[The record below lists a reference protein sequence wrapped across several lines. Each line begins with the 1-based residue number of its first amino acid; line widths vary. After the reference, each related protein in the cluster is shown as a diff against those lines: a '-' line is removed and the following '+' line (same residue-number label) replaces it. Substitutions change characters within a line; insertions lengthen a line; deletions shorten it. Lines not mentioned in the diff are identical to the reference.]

1 MAEPT
6 VNQTFTGR
14 AAGFYLSAALQDSV
28 SLDYMTMLE
37 NVKYKM
43 NLQTMAAANV
53 VRDATC
59 DFTDHGTL
67 NLNEAVL
74 EVEPFQIN
82 LDLCKKNLLSSWE
95 ALTMR
100 PGAGGAPAPAFTDY
114 VISYMA
120 QNVASQVEKC
130 IWTGNT
136 ANNGEFTGFITGGV
150 GLLLNAQDATVNQVA
165 ASATPFTNGNIIAN
179 LETAYEAISDAVFGK
194 DDLYIYMSPTSYQ
207 MYISASTALTSFPFA
222 NMNDDFVKVFNGVK
236 LAVCNGMGDDELV
249 VAQKSNLFF
258 GTDLISDVDGASIK
272 VLDMASLD
280 GSDNLRLVCR
290 YNAGV
295 KQGIGADIIRLA

>member
-14 AAGFYLSAALQDSV
+14 EAGFYISAALQDSV
-28 SLDYMTMLE
+28 SLDYMTILE

-43 NLQTMAAANV
+43 NVQTLGAANV

-67 NLNEAVL
+67 DLGERVL

-95 ALTMR
+95 ALSMR
-100 PGAGGAPAPAFTDY
+100 AGAGGAPAPAFTDY

-120 QNVASQVEKC
+120 SNISSQVEKC

-136 ANNGEFTGFITGGV
+136 ANNGEFTGFVTGGV
-150 GLLLNAQDATVNQVA
+150 GLLLGAGATQVA
-165 ASATPFTNGNIIAN
+165 ASATPFSAANIIAN
-179 LETAYEAISDAVFGK
+179 LGEAYTAISDALFGK

-207 MYISASTALTSFPFA
+207 MYIQASSALTNFPYA
-222 NMNDDFVKVFNGVK
+222 NMSEDYMPVFNGVK

-258 GTDLISDVDGASIK
+258 GTDLISDTDGASIRIM
-272 VLDMASLD
+272 DMSSLD
-280 GSDNLRLVCR
+280 GSDNMRIVCR

-295 KQGIGADIIRLA
+295 KQGITTDIVRVS

>member
-6 VNQTFTGR
+6 VNQTFAGR
-14 AAGFYLSAALQDSV
+14 AAGFYISAALQDSV
-28 SLDYMTMLE
+28 SLDYMTILE

-43 NLQTMAAANV
+43 AVQTLGAANV

-67 NLNEAVL
+67 DLGERVL
-74 EVEPFQIN
+74 ETEPFQIN
-82 LDLCKKNLLSSWE
+82 IDLCKKNLLSSWE
-95 ALTMR
+95 SLKMR
-100 PGAGGAPAPAFTDY
+100 AGAGGAPAPEFTDY

-120 QNVASQVEKC
+120 GNISSQVEKC

-136 ANNGEFTGFITGGV
+136 ANNGEFTGFVTGAV
-150 GLLLNAQDATVNQVA
+150 GLLLGAGATQVA
-165 ASATPFTNGNIIAN
+165 ASATPFTSGNIIAN
-179 LETAYEAISDAVFGK
+179 LGVAYTAISDALFGK

-207 MYISASTALTSFPFA
+207 MYIQASSALTNFPFG
-222 NMNDDFVKVFNGVK
+222 NMSEDYIPMFNGVK
-236 LAVCNGMGDDELV
+236 LAVCNGMTDDELV

-258 GTDLISDVDGASIK
+258 GTDLISDTDGASIK
-272 VLDMASLD
+272 ILDMSALD
-280 GSDNLRLVCR
+280 GSDNLRTVCR

-295 KQGIGADIIRLA
+295 VQGIKTDVVRVA

>member
-6 VNQTFTGR
+6 VTQTFTGT
-14 AAGFYLSAALQDSV
+14 AAGFYISAALQDSV
-28 SLDYMTMLE
+28 SLDFMTVLE

-43 NLQTMAAANV
+43 NVQTLGAANV

-59 DFTDHGTL
+59 DFTHHGTL
-67 NLNEAVL
+67 DLGERVL

-82 LDLCKKNLLSSWE
+82 IDLCKKNLLSSWE

-100 PGAGGAPAPAFTDY
+100 AGAGGAPAPEFTDY

-120 QNVASQVEKC
+120 GNVSSQVEKC

-136 ANNGEFTGFITGGV
+136 ANNGEFTGFVTGAV
-150 GLLLNAQDATVNQVA
+150 GLLLGAGATQVA
-165 ASATPFTNGNIIAN
+165 ASASPFTNANIIAN
-179 LETAYEAISDAVFGK
+179 LNVAYESISDALFGK

-207 MYISASTALTSFPFA
+207 MYIQASSALTNFPYA
-222 NMNDDFVKVFNGVK
+222 NMSEDYIPMFNGVK
-236 LAVCNGMGDDELV
+236 LAVCNGMSNDELV

-258 GTDLISDVDGASIK
+258 GTDLISDTDGASIK
-272 VLDMASLD
+272 ILDMGALD
-280 GSDNLRLVCR
+280 GSDNLRIVTR

-295 KQGIGADIIRLA
+295 RQGIVADIVRVA

>member
-1 MAEPT
+1 MT
-6 VNQTFTGR
+6 V
-14 AAGFYLSAALQDSV
+14 
-28 SLDYMTMLE
+28 LE

-43 NLQTMAAANV
+43 NVQTLGAANV

-67 NLNEAVL
+67 DLGERVL

-95 ALTMR
+95 ALKMR
-100 PGAGGAPAPAFTDY
+100 AGAGAPPAPEFTDY

-120 QNVASQVEKC
+120 GNISSQVEKC

-136 ANNGEFTGFITGGV
+136 ANNGEFTGFVTGAV
-150 GLLLNAQDATVNQVA
+150 GLLLGAGATQVA

-179 LETAYEAISDAVFGK
+179 LNVAYESISDALFGR

-207 MYISASTALTSFPFA
+207 MYIQASSALTNFPYA
-222 NMNDDFVKVFNGVK
+222 NMSEDYMPVFNGVK
-236 LAVCNGMGDDELV
+236 LAVCNGMSDDELV

-258 GTDLISDVDGASIK
+258 GTDLISDTDGASIK
-272 VLDMASLD
+272 LLDMGALD
-280 GSDNLRLVCR
+280 GSDNLRVVCR

-295 KQGIGADIIRLA
+295 VQGIKADIVRVA